1 MLDVW
6 QDSEYA
12 NKKKKKKIEAL
23 TYRKRIKLFFTKSIK
38 FRSKVAVFNV
48 FDFEPEMLLICT

>member
-12 NKKKKKKIEAL
+12 NKKKKKIEAL
-23 TYRKRIKLFFTKSIK
+23 TYRKKIKLFFTRSIK